1 VPLEERETGAQVLE
15 TSELFRVV
23 IADDTPASRLLMRHI
38 LQESGTFQVVGE
50 ATDGQ
55 EAVELASRHQPDLVL
70 VDLIMPRLDGVEAIS
85 RIRAVSPRSRIVV
98 LSGISA
104 ADLAR
109 SPAGEVLRKVEG
121 GVDGYV
127 EKREPPEEVLRVVL
141 EACRRKAAP
150 AGQAGGAPSVLG
162 VARGPAVGRPG
173 ARTAPAGA
181 APEAGEAA
189 AALLERARGDLG
201 LIGAAASHDLK
212 SPLQAI
218 LGFAHLLDEL
228 YAEILDDRGRAFL
241 HTIIDAS
248 ERMASLVD
256 GVASYCR
263 AIATPPVAV
272 PVALDQVLAG
282 VLQSLEADINATGA
296 TVVAGPLPEVVGDP
310 DQVVLVL
317 SSLIASALGWAP
329 ANGRAPEIGISADRA
344 PEGWAVSVTNRGPGV
359 EAGHRKRAFAQ
370 FGRPSSIIARPAGEG
385 SGPPVA
391 GLAIAK
397 RLVEGWGGSIWLED
411 LVGTAVGG
419 PAGAEEPSGVQVRF
433 VVPDRA
439 PLAEGVEARPPA
451 AARAHAP
458 AVQIPPP
465 RSPVTEADEPREEP
479 AGESG
484 GLLGSGVQQLLLV
497 EDSEPHAHLVAA
509 TLAEAQGARY
519 RLRHVQDLARAR
531 RALKEQRVDCVLLDL
546 SLPDGEGLETLE
558 QMVQMAPGIPV
569 VVLTSRADEALAVC
583 SVQQGAQDYLV
594 KGAYEPTSLARS
606 IRYAIERKALEAQ
619 LAQQALH
626 DALTGLP
633 NRTLLLERLNPAL
646 ARASRTGDKL
656 ALLYLDLDG
665 FKPINDDF
673 GHDAG
678 DAVLVEVARRLLSV
692 VRPQDTVSRI
702 GGDEFAAMCEGF
714 HADTEIQSLVA
725 RMEDAIA
732 QPIAIGHTGAVRRV
746 TASIG
751 IAFASGEITAEELIR
766 SADQEMYRK
775 KRRDL

>member
-1 VPLEERETGAQVLE
+1 LSAQVLE
-15 TSELFRVV
+15 ASKLFRVV
-23 IADDTPASRLLMRHI
+23 IADDAPASRLLMRHT
-38 LQESGTFQVVGE
+38 LQASGIFEVVGE

-55 EAVELASRHQPDLVL
+55 EAVDLASRHQPDLML
-70 VDLIMPRLDGVEAIS
+70 VDLVMPRLDGVEAIS
-85 RIRAVSPRSRIVV
+85 RIRAVSPRTRIVV
-98 LSGISA
+98 LSGIPA

-127 EKREPPEEVLRVVL
+127 EKREPPEEVLRIAL
-141 EACRRKAAP
+141 EACRRKAVPAAAAP
-150 AGQAGGAPSVLG
+150 DDGAPDYAPLDDAALDGGAPDG
-162 VARGPAVGRPG
+162 GE
-173 ARTAPAGA
+173 GA
-181 APEAGEAA
+181 AALEAA
-189 AALLERARGDLG
+189 EGAESLLERARADIG

-218 LGFAHLLDEL
+218 LGFAHLLDQL
-228 YAEILDDRGRAFL
+228 YAEVLDDRGRGFL

-248 ERMASLVD
+248 ERMADLVD
-256 GVASYCR
+256 GVAAYCR

-282 VLQSLEADINATGA
+282 VRQSLEAEVNVTGA
-296 TVVAGPLPEVVGDP
+296 TLVAGPLPEVVGDP
-310 DQVVLVL
+310 DQLALVL
-317 SSLIASALGWAP
+317 SSLIASALGWA
-329 ANGRAPEIGISADRA
+329 GRAPEIGISADRA
-344 PEGWAVSVTNRGPGV
+344 AEGWAVTVTDQGPGV
-359 EAGHRKRAFAQ
+359 EAGHRERAFAQ
-370 FGRPSSIIARPAGEG
+370 FGRPSSISARPAGER
-385 SGPPVA
+385 SRPPDA

-411 LVGTAVGG
+411 LVGAGPG
-419 PAGAEEPSGVQVRF
+419 DPAGAEERSGAQVRF
-433 VVPDRA
+433 VIPDRA
-439 PLAEGVEARPPA
+439 PGVEARPPR
-451 AARAHAP
+451 AARPP
-458 AVQIPPP
+458 ARRMPLP
-465 RSPVTEADEPREEP
+465 RPPVTEPEEPREEP

-484 GLLGSGVQQLLLV
+484 GLLGSDVQQLLLV

-519 RLRHVQDLARAR
+519 RLRHVSDLARAR
-531 RALKEQRVDCVLLDL
+531 RALKDQRVDCVLLDL

-558 QMVQMAPGIPV
+558 QMVGMAPGIPV
-569 VVLTSRADEALAVC
+569 VVLTSRADEALAVA

-594 KGAYEPTSLARS
+594 KGAYEPASLARS
-606 IRYAIERKALEAQ
+606 IRYAIERKALETQ

-646 ARASRTGDKL
+646 ARAGRTGDKL

-702 GGDEFAAMCEGF
+702 GGDEFAVMCEGF
-714 HADTEIQSLVA
+714 HVDNEIQSLVA
-725 RMEDAIA
+725 RMGDAIA
-732 QPIAIGHTGAVRRV
+732 QPIAIGGIGAVRRV

-751 IAFASGEITAEELIR
+751 IAFASGEVSAEELIR